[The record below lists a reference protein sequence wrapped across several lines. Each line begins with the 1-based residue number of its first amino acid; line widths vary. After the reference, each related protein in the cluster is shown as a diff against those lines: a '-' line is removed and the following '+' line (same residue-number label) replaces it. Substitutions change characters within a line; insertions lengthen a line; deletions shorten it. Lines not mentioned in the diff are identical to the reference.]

1 MIQSALIV
9 DDDEIFREALS
20 ASLEKRGLVVKR
32 TGDGEGALQLYREH
46 SQDLVILD
54 FRMPRLDGISLLRQ
68 MHVVNPSAVF
78 VLLTGFG
85 TIPLAVE
92 AMKEGADSVLT
103 KPADADAILHEARRA
118 LETKRRRLPGL
129 QISEQRSY
137 DLGILERV
145 GIEKA
150 LEATKGN
157 VSRAAQLLGIDR
169 RTLQR
174 KMKRLF
180 FWWFLVAA
188 CAFSVNSVPA
198 RAEGGGAQRL
208 IELTGDDEFRDEQS
222 GWDKTYAR
230 RGYVFGKDP
239 APFLVKQ
246 LAHLP
251 KGLALDI
258 AMGEGRNAVF
268 LAKKGFLVEGVDIS
282 SVAVRKS
289 QELAAES
296 KVKIRAKV
304 ADLRK
309 YRIEPRRYDVILNFY
324 YLQRSLVPGIK
335 EGLKKG
341 GVVVFETHTV
351 EHLRNPGAA
360 GWSRDFLLLPGE
372 LRQMFRDFEILHYAE
387 TNDGRDAVA
396 SLVARKP

>member
-9 DDDEIFREALS
+9 DDDEIFRDAL
-20 ASLEKRGLVVKR
+20 AGALEKRGVVVR
-32 TGDGEGALQLYREH
+32 HTGDGEGALQLYRER
-46 SQDLVILD
+46 QDDLVVLD
-54 FRMPRLDGISLLRQ
+54 FRMPKLDGVSLLRQ
-68 MHVVNPSAVF
+68 MHVVNPRAVF

-103 KPADADAILHEARRA
+103 KPADADAILQEATRA
-118 LETKRRRLPGL
+118 AEAKRRRMPGL
-129 QISEQRSY
+129 KISEQRGY

-157 VSRAAQLLGIDR
+157 VSKAAQLLGIDR

-180 FWWFLVAA
+180 SLFLVALA
-188 CAFSVNSVPA
+188 TGTPA
-198 RAEGGGAQRL
+198 VWANGENRGAQRL
-208 IELTGDDEFRDEQS
+208 IELTGDDDFRDEQS

-230 RGYVFGKDP
+230 KGYVFGKEP
-239 APFLVKQ
+239 ASFLVKQ
-246 LAHLP
+246 LPLLP
-251 KGLALDI
+251 KGAALDI

-268 LAKKGFLVEGVDIS
+268 LAKKGFLVDGVDIS
-282 SVAVRKS
+282 SVAIRKAE
-289 QELAAES
+289 ELAAES
-296 KVKIRAKV
+296 GVKLRAKV

-309 YRIEPRRYDVILNFY
+309 YRISPRHYDVILNFY

-335 EGLKKG
+335 EGLKSG

-351 EHLRNPGAA
+351 DHLKNPGAA
-360 GWSRDFLLLPGE
+360 GWNRDFLLLPGE
-372 LRQMFRDFEILHYAE
+372 LKQMFRDYEILHYSE
-387 TNDGRDAVA
+387 SNDGRNAIA
-396 SLVARKP
+396 SLVAKKP